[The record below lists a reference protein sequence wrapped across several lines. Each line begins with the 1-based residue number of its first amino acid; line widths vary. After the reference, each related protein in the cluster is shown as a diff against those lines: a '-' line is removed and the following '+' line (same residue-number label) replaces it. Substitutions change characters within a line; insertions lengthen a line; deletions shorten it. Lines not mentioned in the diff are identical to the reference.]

1 MLVRLSRRIEGKNI
15 KVMKTISVSA
25 ELRTDMGKKASRDLR
40 AQDRVPG
47 IIYGGEKEIPFHAKF
62 LDLRPIVYTG
72 DFMITEIEIDGT
84 TYRCILKDLQFD
96 SVTDNLT
103 HVDFLELVDGKKVI
117 AELPLNFV
125 GQPIG
130 VTRDGGRLV
139 LKMNTLKVRTY
150 PKYLVENIEVDISKL
165 RLLQN
170 VRVEDV
176 KVENIEVM
184 NPPRQPIASI
194 TLTRVL
200 RQVGSTSDDDYDETE
215 DGEEGEEEG
224 EDSENTEE

>member
-1 MLVRLSRRIEGKNI
+1 
-15 KVMKTISVSA
+15 MKTISVSA
-25 ELRTDMGKKASRDLR
+25 ELRSDMGKKASRDLR

-47 IIYGGEKEIPFHAKF
+47 IIYGGEKEIAFHAKF

-72 DFMITEIEIDGT
+72 DFMITEIEVDGT
-84 TYRCILKDLQFD
+84 TYKCILKDLQFD
-96 SVTDNLT
+96 VVTDKLT

-200 RQVGSTSDDDYDETE
+200 RQAGTTDADDDEDEE
-215 DGEEGEEEG
+215 GEEGEEGEG
-224 EDSENTEE
+224 EEGNEAAE

>member
-1 MLVRLSRRIEGKNI
+1 MR
-15 KVMKTISVSA
+15 TISVKA

-47 IIYGGEKEIPFHAKF
+47 IIYGGEKEIAFHAKAY
-62 LDLRPIVYTG
+62 DLRPVIYTA
-72 DFMITEIEIDGT
+72 DFMIVELEIDGKK
-84 TYRCILKDLQFD
+84 YKCILKDLQFD
-96 SVTDNLT
+96 VVTDKLS
-103 HVDFLELVDGKKVI
+103 HVDFLELVEGKKVI

-150 PKYLVENIEVDISKL
+150 PKDLVENIEVDISKL

-176 KVENIEVM
+176 KVENMEVM
-184 NPPRQPIASI
+184 NAPRQPVASI
-194 TLTRVL
+194 TLTRTL
-200 RQVGSTSDDDYDETE
+200 RQSGVSASSISDDE
-215 DGEEGEEEG
+215 DEEENE
-224 EDSENTEE
+224 EDSEEQTES